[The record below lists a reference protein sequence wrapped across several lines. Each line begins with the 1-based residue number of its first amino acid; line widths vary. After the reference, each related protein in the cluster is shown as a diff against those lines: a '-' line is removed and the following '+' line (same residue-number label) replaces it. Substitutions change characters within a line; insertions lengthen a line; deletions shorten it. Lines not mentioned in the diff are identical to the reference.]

1 MFVCMS
7 VCGYVYVNAV
17 PVEGKQGTGSLEAP
31 SGTRNWTQAPCQ
43 SSTLSQSLDHVFSP
57 SDVFWG
63 IENILLCF
71 NTPIIFSY
79 IFS

>member
-1 MFVCMS
+1 MS
-7 VCGYVYVNAV
+7 VRGNVYVNVV

-31 SGTRNWTQAPCQ
+31 SGPGNWTQAPCQ
-43 SSTLSQSLDHVFSP
+43 SSTLSQSLDYVFSP

-71 NTPIIFSY
+71 NTPMIFSY